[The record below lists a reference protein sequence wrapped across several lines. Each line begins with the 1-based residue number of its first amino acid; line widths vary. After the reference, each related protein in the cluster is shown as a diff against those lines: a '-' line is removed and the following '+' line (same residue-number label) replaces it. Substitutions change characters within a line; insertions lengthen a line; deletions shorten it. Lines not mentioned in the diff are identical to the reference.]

1 MNLDRYLLEND
12 EWKYDRIPEIIDGKN
27 IADFIDIDLE
37 QKLEALEREEAE
49 RLRQRP
55 AYLEDSDV
63 CIFAFL
69 STRFSLSESFLRN
82 IVHICYCCYSLLQG
96 RFARIES

>member
-1 MNLDRYLLEND
+1 LEND

-27 IADFIDIDLE
+27 IADFIDIDIE
-37 QKLEALEREEAE
+37 KKLEALEREEAE

-63 CIFAFL
+63 HNHAINSQLLVSPCL
-69 STRFSLSESFLRN
+69 RFVVLQNHSLCLNLEFQR
-82 IVHICYCCYSLLQG
+82 
-96 RFARIES
+96 

>member
-1 MNLDRYLLEND
+1 LEND

-27 IADFIDIDLE
+27 IADFIDIDIE

-55 AYLEDSDV
+55 SYLEDSDV
-63 CIFAFL
+63 HDHAIMFTTTLFL
-69 STRFSLSESFLRN
+69 FLF
-82 IVHICYCCYSLLQG
+82 ILLLLKILH
-96 RFARIES
+96 FL